1 MTAKGWLL
9 SVPVRIGSVGAV
21 NVAAAQPETVLTDPR
36 SDPRWRQL
44 ALGQRGSVFTS
55 PPWIDAVCTTYG
67 FTPASAIRLDWDGQP
82 RAGLAWVPISDI
94 RGDRLSS
101 LPFSDRAEPLTDDQG
116 DWKALVDGIIT
127 ADAPLSLRCFDTAV
141 VAGDPRFER
150 VAAAAWHGTP
160 LGGSVEEIRQRLSQ
174 HARRNIVISEREG
187 VRVEAHTGR
196 EAVHRFHGLHVG
208 LRKRKYRLLA
218 QPIELFDHI
227 WEAFAPDDAIVT
239 MLAHAGDEL
248 IAGAV
253 FLAWGDEL
261 YYKFGASRHE
271 YLALRP
277 NDAIFWAGIRWGVQ
291 HGARL
296 VDWGLS
302 DLDQPGLIA
311 YKRKWATEQRQIVTL
326 RAGGER
332 ARSSAQAGAML
343 SELTKLL
350 TDDLVPDEVTRQAGA
365 LLYRYFC

>member
-1 MTAKGWLL
+1 MNAPAT
-9 SVPVRIGSVGAV
+9 
-21 NVAAAQPETVLTDPR
+21 QPETVITDPR

-44 ALGQRGSVFTS
+44 ALGPHGSVFTS
-55 PPWIDAVCTTYG
+55 PPWIDAVCATYG
-67 FTPASAIRLDWDGQP
+67 FTPACTIRLDWDGQP
-82 RAGLAWVPISDI
+82 RAGLGWVPISDI
-94 RGDRLSS
+94 RGDRVIS

-127 ADAPLSLRCFDTAV
+127 AAAPLSLRCFDTAV
-141 VAGDPRFER
+141 PAGDPRFER

-160 LGGSVEEIRQRLSQ
+160 LDGGIEEIRRRLSQ
-174 HARRNIVISEREG
+174 HARRNIVISERAG
-187 VRVEAHTGR
+187 VRVAAHTGR
-196 EAVHRFHGLHVG
+196 DAVHQFHGLHVG

-218 QPIELFDHI
+218 QPVELFDHI

-253 FLAWGDEL
+253 FLAWGNAL

-271 YLALRP
+271 HLALRP
-277 NDAIFWAGIRWGVQ
+277 NDAIFWAGIGWAVQ
-291 HGARL
+291 RGARL

-326 RAGGER
+326 RAGGEH
-332 ARSSAQAGAML
+332 ARGSTQAGAML
-343 SELTKLL
+343 GELTRLL
-350 TDDLVPDEVTRQAGA
+350 TDDSVPDEVARQAGA